1 MSRRFEGRTAIV
13 TGAAQGI
20 GAGVARRLAAEGAAV
35 AIADLSLEGAQ
46 RATEEI
52 EAAGGRAA
60 TFGLDVRSPEQIEGA
75 VEEVERRLGT
85 PTLAVTCAGIVKSYP
100 FLELPEAAWDL
111 TLDVNLKGT
120 FFVLQAVARRM
131 VAAQLRG
138 SLVALSSVAGRGGR
152 AANADYAASK
162 AGVIS
167 VVRSAALAL
176 APHGI
181 TANAICPGVVDTPM
195 TRYLHEE
202 RSRLEGMT
210 PQESLASMLKTIPL
224 GRIETVDDVANAA
237 LFLLSEE
244 GSYITGQA
252 LNVCGGLVFS

>member
-1 MSRRFEGRTAIV
+1 MSTRFEGRTAVV

-35 AIADLSLEGAQ
+35 ALADLSLAGAQ
-46 RATEEI
+46 RTADEI
-52 EAAGGRAA
+52 QAAGGQAA
-60 TFGLDVRSPEQIEGA
+60 AFELDVTCPEQIEGV

-100 FLELPEAAWDL
+100 FLELPEEAWDM

-131 VAAQLRG
+131 VAAQLTG
-138 SLVALSSVAGRGGR
+138 SLVALSSVSGRGGR
-152 AANADYAASK
+152 ATNADYAASK

-167 VVRSAALAL
+167 VIHSTALAL
-176 APHGI
+176 APHRI

-210 PQESLASMLKTIPL
+210 PEESLASMLETIPL
-224 GRIETVDDVANAA
+224 GRIETVDDVAGAA

-252 LNVCGGLVFS
+252 LNVCGGMVLG